1 MRLTFLGV
9 LTALLALTLG
19 GLVVPAPATAA
30 PPRVVS
36 RAVSFDVENTN
47 ATTALC
53 LPDNESYRLH
63 ARLVG
68 PARAIEGR
76 SGPLRINVLVHDEG
90 TGSWSW
96 HLRGRGL
103 RGYDYATRLAERGET
118 SLVIDRLGYGASGHP
133 TSTCLGAQADVLHQV
148 VQHLRSGR
156 YDFADPRLGSTPA
169 AAHVVTHGLG
179 LGAAIA
185 QVEAATFDDVAGLVL
200 MSWTDRSATQLA
212 QEELGRQRAACL
224 SGSAAAPAA
233 GAAAFRQQL
242 FAVAPARV
250 QRAAAA
256 RRVPV
261 PCGDVLS
268 RAPMRLASGLGAG
281 QVDAPVLLLYG
292 GADALTR
299 PSARTA
305 QASAYPT
312 RTTTRT
318 FTGAGS
324 ALPLERPAQ
333 VGTTVLRWLDQS
345 QG

>member
-9 LTALLALTLG
+9 LTALLAQAV
-19 GLVVPAPATAA
+19 LVVVVPTSADAA

-36 RAVSFDVENTN
+36 RAVVLDVENTN
-47 ATTALC
+47 ATSALC
-53 LPDNESYRLH
+53 VPDNQSYRLR

-68 PARAIEGR
+68 PARAVQGR
-76 SGPLRINVLVHDEG
+76 SGPLRVNVLVHDEG
-90 TGSWSW
+90 TGSWLW

-103 RGYDYATRLAERGET
+103 AGYDYATRLAQRGET
-118 SLVIDRLGYGASGHP
+118 SLVLDRLGYGASGRP
-133 TSTCLGAQADVLHQV
+133 RSTCLGAQADMLHQV

-156 YDFADPRLGSTPA
+156 YDFANPRLGSTPA
-169 AAHVVTHGLG
+169 AASVVTHGLG

-200 MSWTDRSATQLA
+200 MSWTDRTATRLA
-212 QEELGRQRAACL
+212 QDELGRQRAACL
-224 SGSAAAPAA
+224 SGAVSAPAA
-233 GAAAFRQQL
+233 GAAEFRHQR

-268 RAPMRLASGLGAG
+268 RAPMRLASGLGAA

-292 GADALTR
+292 SADALTR
-299 PSARTA
+299 PEARSA
-305 QASAYPT
+305 QAATYPT
-312 RTTTRT
+312 KTTTRT
-318 FTGAGS
+318 FEGAGS
-324 ALPLERPAQ
+324 ALPLERPGGVA
-333 VGTTVLRWLDQS
+333 GTVLRWLP
-345 QG
+345 